1 MQTPREPKI
10 GHGLAFL
17 LGDKANG
24 VPLSQ
29 MRENWRAGRYA
40 GACPK
45 LAKAY
50 MEDKR

>member
-1 MQTPREPKI
+1 MDKSVGR
-10 GHGLAFL
+10 GLGTL

-29 MRENWRAGRYA
+29 MRENWKAGRYA